1 MAQYFTSRID
11 TSRLR
16 QANTSL
22 KLIAT
27 KSATRICEV
36 HCVSEV
42 RRWQVKL
49 SGTVKFAY
57 ASEDEEKNS
66 FVALYNF
73 LSACYNLS
81 RKRNHKICRNG
92 GIGRRKGLK
101 IPRWKHRIGST
112 PIFGTKTL
120 SRNHA
125 ESVFCFRITCRL
137 FVFNLSLLI
146 KQVKNVSYIKCRL
159 LVIIHFVLIFGFLSA
174 NLLPKPFSYDKI
186 IQY

>member
-1 MAQYFTSRID
+1 M
-11 TSRLR
+11 
-16 QANTSL
+16 
-22 KLIAT
+22 
-27 KSATRICEV
+27 
-36 HCVSEV
+36 
-42 RRWQVKL
+42 QVKL

-81 RKRNHKICRNG
+81 RKRNHKICRNGGIGRRMNDVHPGVCAKTATHILRTDDSLICRNG

-137 FVFNLSLLI
+137 FVFILSLLI

-159 LVIIHFVLIFGFLSA
+159 LEIIHFVLIFGFLSA